1 MRIISGTFRGTK
13 LYTLDGDE
21 VTRPTLDRIK
31 EPLFN
36 ILQFEFED
44 AVCLDVFAGCGAL
57 GLEAISR
64 GASKSYF
71 CEINRKAQEIIEKN
85 IEKTRAQDKAVLIKK
100 DFEHALDEIK
110 TKKIDIVFLDP
121 PYKTDLIYK
130 SLKKL
135 LELKLL
141 NNDAT
146 IVAET
151 DEPERVLKEI
161 ENLNVRITDT
171 RKYGRVTLM
180 FIAEETA

>member
-1 MRIISGTFRGTK
+1 MRIISGTARGTK
-13 LYTLDGDE
+13 LYTLNGDE

-36 ILQFEFED
+36 ILQFKFD
-44 AVCLDVFAGCGAL
+44 GAICLDLFAGSGAL

-71 CEINRKAQEIIEKN
+71 CEINKYAANVIEKN
-85 IEKTRAQDKAVLIKK
+85 IEKTKTSDKAILIKK
-100 DFEHALDEIK
+100 DFEQALEEL
-110 TKKIDIVFLDP
+110 KKEKFDIVFLDP

-130 SLKKL
+130 SLKKI

-141 NNDAT
+141 KEDAT

-151 DEPERVLKEI
+151 DEPEKVQKEL
-161 ENLNVRITDT
+161 ENLDVKITDT
-171 RKYGRVTLM
+171 RKYGRVTLI